1 MVLMIVLCVVVSL
14 LFSVGEGL
22 RLTPFPAGLDHN
34 PHELSIGP
42 NEGAMLVHAG
52 PIVGPKQSRKQSRSQ
67 QTDIDL
73 PHFGGFVFG
82 KQQDSA
88 PINDCSLKSSE
99 FFISSALGRAP
110 PA

>member
-1 MVLMIVLCVVVSL
+1 MIVLCVVVSL

-22 RLTPFPAGLDHN
+22 RLTPFPAGLDRNN
-34 PHELSIGP
+34 PHELSIGASD
-42 NEGAMLVHAG
+42 GAILVQAG
-52 PIVGPKQSRKQSRSQ
+52 PIVGPKQFRKQSRSQ

-73 PHFGGFVFG
+73 PHFGRFVFG
-82 KQQDSA
+82 RRQDST
-88 PINDCSLKSSE
+88 PINYCSHKSSE